1 MAINT
6 SSDMTTGNSLKKI
19 LKFAIP
25 LFIGTVFQQVYNLVD
40 TMIAGHNLGDS
51 AVAAIGATAAL
62 YSVII
67 YFASGL
73 NSGYGIIISR
83 TYGEKNIS
91 KLRKAFASMI
101 VLDVLITV
109 ALTAIVLPLLGNMLR
124 LLDTPAEIF
133 EQAHEYIFIIFA
145 GMIATIIYNMCAGFL
160 QAIGNSKMPL
170 LFLVISCVINAVLD
184 WVFIASFKMGV
195 AGAAYATL
203 IATVISAV
211 CGVVYIVRK
220 YPEFLPDRKNFR
232 LEKELTVEML
242 TTGISMALM
251 SSVFAFGSII
261 LQKAINSLGTSII
274 AAHTASRKAYEFLMM
289 PMSTIGTATATFTSQ
304 NYGAKKANRITDAI
318 KKVLVIELFWSVF
331 SAVLS
336 FIAGKALV
344 GLILGTHD
352 AYVISNGYLNL
363 TMSTLFFFPLSV
375 LLVMRMSMQS
385 MGYKVFPVISSG
397 IELTVKIIS
406 SLWFVPRYGYMAVAA
421 TEPVTWVMC
430 AMFLVIVYAATY
442 KKKLGLSSYDKIALC
457 NKI

>member
-73 NSGYGIIISR
+73 NSGYGIIIAR
-83 TYGEKNIS
+83 NYGEKNTG
-91 KLRKAFASMI
+91 KLRKAFATMI
-101 VLDVLITV
+101 ILDVVITL
-109 ALTAIVLPLLGNMLR
+109 ALTLIVLPLLGNMLQ
-124 LLDTPAEIF
+124 LLDTPEEIF
-133 EQAHEYIFIIFA
+133 TQAHEYIFIIFA
-145 GMIATIIYNMCAGFL
+145 GMIATITYNMCAGFL

-170 LFLVISCVINAVLD
+170 VFLVISCIINAGLD
-184 WVFIASFKMGV
+184 WVFIVLMKMGV
-195 AGAAYATL
+195 TGAAYATM
-203 IATVISAV
+203 IATVISAI
-211 CGVVYIVRK
+211 CGIVYIIRK
-220 YPEFLPDRKNFR
+220 YPGYLPGKKDFR
-232 LEKELTVEML
+232 LEKELTGEML

-261 LQKAINSLGTSII
+261 LQKSINSLGTSII

-304 NYGAKKANRITDAI
+304 NYGAGKTDRITAAI
-318 KKVLVIELFWSVF
+318 KKVLSIELIWSVF
-331 SAVLS
+331 SAALS
-336 FIAGKALV
+336 IVAGKLLIR
-344 GLILGTHD
+344 LILGSNDTE
-352 AYVISNGYLNL
+352 VITNGYMNL
-363 TMSTLFFFPLSV
+363 TLSTLFFFPLSI

-397 IELTVKIIS
+397 IELTVKIIA
-406 SLWFVPRYGYMAVAA
+406 SLYLVPQYGYIAVAV
-421 TEPVTWVMC
+421 TEPITWVLC
-430 AMFLVIVYAATY
+430 AVFLVTVYSFTY
-442 KKKLGLSSYDKIALC
+442 KRKLSLSTSQKVSLC